1 MSPLL
6 QTLDPLLHNRATHLP
21 VAVMG
26 WPVSKP
32 NNTALLMLCLLC
44 FLLRGCRST
53 FQSVPVSVQV
63 QIGNS
68 AIGGITS
75 STAAQCFD
83 AMVNPTSDLVLI
95 EFSLNDR

>member
-1 MSPLL
+1 MPAVRAAEGL
-6 QTLDPLLHNRATHLP
+6 QIKSSSCPEC
-21 VAVMG
+21 M
-26 WPVSKP
+26 
-32 NNTALLMLCLLC
+32 
-44 FLLRGCRST
+44 
-53 FQSVPVSVQV
+53 QI

-95 EFSLNDR
+95 EFSLNDRYAAADIEC

>member
-1 MSPLL
+1 
-6 QTLDPLLHNRATHLP
+6 
-21 VAVMG
+21 
-26 WPVSKP
+26 
-32 NNTALLMLCLLC
+32 MLC
-44 FLLRGCRST
+44 GET
-53 FQSVPVSVQV
+53 FFFNHNASLVQACCLQV

-83 AMVNPTSDLVLI
+83 AMVNPESDLVLI